1 MKNGNIENQTRNIIA
16 SGTKIKGDLESDGD
30 FRIEGIVI
38 GTVKA
43 KGKIVI
49 GETGMVEGEIYCT
62 NADISGKVKAK
73 LEVTELTTLKA
84 TSKYTGDIITKKIS
98 IEPGALFTGSC
109 QMSALT
115 PKPEI
120 ITGGKEK
127 QKG

>member
-1 MKNGNIENQTRNIIA
+1 MKNGYTETQVRNIIA
-16 SGTKIKGDLESDGD
+16 SGTKIKGELQSDGD
-30 FRIEGIVI
+30 FRIEGTVV

-49 GETGMVEGEIYCT
+49 GDTGTVEGEIYCS
-62 NADISGKVKAK
+62 NADISGTVKAK
-73 LEVTELTTLKA
+73 LEVSELTTLRA

-98 IEPGALFTGSC
+98 IEPGAIFTGSC

-115 PKPEI
+115 PKTEI